1 MNKRIM
7 CYGDS
12 NTWGY
17 IAGSECERYSD
28 GIRWTSV
35 LQKELG
41 EGFTVLEEGYN
52 GRTTVWYDPIELR
65 PSGFETLIPCLE
77 SCSPLDIVTV
87 MLGTNDTKSYFSGNA
102 ANIALAAATLVR
114 TVMSCPYGP
123 EYGTAPKV
131 LLIAPPVIKD
141 PDIKGMF
148 DDESV
153 AVSQQFSA
161 EFHKQAEETG
171 CYFLDAAL
179 FCEPDPRDGVHITEE
194 SHSKLG
200 RAVAEKIR
208 EML

>member
-1 MNKRIM
+1 MKKRIM

-17 IAGSECERYSD
+17 IGGSDFERYGE

-35 LQKELG
+35 LQQELG

-65 PSGFETLIPCLE
+65 PSGFDTLIPCLE
-77 SCSPLDIVTV
+77 SCSPLDIVTI
-87 MLGTNDTKSYFSGNA
+87 MLGTNDTKIYFSRNA
-102 ANIALAAATLVR
+102 ASIALSAATLVR
-114 TVMSCPYGP
+114 TVMSSPYGP
-123 EYGTAPKV
+123 EYGKAPKV
-131 LLIAPPVIKD
+131 LLIAPPVMKD
-141 PDIKGMF
+141 PDIKGIL

-153 AVSQQFSA
+153 KISQQFPA
-161 EFHKQAEETG
+161 EFRKQAEETG
-171 CYFLDAAL
+171 CAFLDAAL
-179 FCEPDPRDGVHITEE
+179 YCDPDPADGVHITKE
-194 SHSKLG
+194 SHARLG